1 MLFSSHSSGVLTQ
14 SSLLCLQVNG
24 KTIFSLATCIVVD
37 FPFKFLIVVESYKFG
52 SYQLNKILVM
62 T

>member
-1 MLFSSHSSGVLTQ
+1 MLQSHWSPDTKLIV
-14 SSLLCLQVNG
+14 CLQVNG

>member
-1 MLFSSHSSGVLTQ
+1 MLFSSLTGVLTQ

-37 FPFKFLIVVESYKFG
+37 FPFKFLVVIESYKFG
-52 SYQLNKILVM
+52 FYQLNKILVM